1 MATGPRFIDRIARA
15 VAHIFY
21 RVDVAGAVPASG
33 PVLLLPN
40 HPNALLDPA
49 LIMATA
55 GRPVRFL
62 AKSTL
67 FTGPFSPLLRAADA
81 IPVYRRQDGADMDRN
96 EHTFAHVH
104 GALGRGE
111 AVCIFP
117 EGISHSSG
125 RLEPLRTGA
134 ARMALSAQSAG
145 VGVVLVAVG
154 INLEKKATF
163 RSRATVAYGQSF
175 SVPASQGVTAGE
187 VKSVT
192 SAIAAHMRRVLVEAD
207 PRTDAGVVE
216 RIDRLY
222 RSERT
227 VVDDPL
233 ETVARRRI
241 IAEALRRMRAE
252 RPDWYEGALVQF
264 RRYDD
269 RLRRF
274 GLDDRTLDWDISA
287 SAARAF
293 VFRELPAALFLGPVA
308 ALALVV
314 FVVPY
319 ALTSI
324 ASRVVREMDVTA
336 TAKVVAGAVIYS
348 IWTACVAGAAWW
360 LIGPIVALITILGL
374 PLLAIAGLFAI
385 ERETSAWKT
394 ARSWLSLRGARPRT
408 RSALRRRR
416 AELADVLEQVR
427 EKTGTLN
434 FSVSVERE
442 GLPTDVAEDGA
453 HHLRKS

>member
-1 MATGPRFIDRIARA
+1 MAGGARLIDRIANA
-15 VAHIFY
+15 VARVFY
-21 RVDVAGAVPASG
+21 RVDTVGTVPRSG

-49 LIMATA
+49 LVMATA

-67 FTGPFSPLLRAADA
+67 FEGPFRPLLRAADA

-96 EHTFAHVH
+96 EQTFADVNA
-104 GALGRGE
+104 ALARGE

-117 EGISHSSG
+117 EGISHSTG

-134 ARMALSAQSAG
+134 ARMALSAQAAG
-145 VGVVLVAVG
+145 VDVRLVAIG
-154 INLEKKATF
+154 INLEKKTTF
-163 RSRATVAYGQSF
+163 RSRATVAYGHAF
-175 SVPASQGVTAGE
+175 TLPASPRTSNDEVKTVTA
-187 VKSVT
+187 
-192 SAIAAHMRRVLVEAD
+192 AIATHMRRVLVEAD
-207 PRTDAGVVE
+207 PLTDAGLVE

-227 VVDDPL
+227 ADDDPL
-233 ETVARRRI
+233 ATLARKKV
-241 IAEALRRMRAE
+241 IADALTRLRAE
-252 RPDWYEGALVQF
+252 RPDWFERALVQF

-274 GLDDRTLDWDISA
+274 GLHDRALDWDA
-287 SAARAF
+287 SAAEARAF
-293 VFRELPAALFLGPVA
+293 VVREVPSAVLLGPVA
-308 ALALVV
+308 ALALLV
-314 FVVPY
+314 FCVPY
-319 ALTSI
+319 SLT
-324 ASRVVREMDVTA
+324 AATSRVVTQMDVTA

-348 IWTACVAGAAWW
+348 MWMVGVAGAAWW
-360 LIGPIVALITILGL
+360 LYGPVVAFLFLVGL
-374 PLLAIAGLFAI
+374 PALAIAGLYAI
-385 ERETSAWKT
+385 ERETSAWQT
-394 ARSWLSLRGARPRT
+394 ARSWLALRGARRGT

-416 AELADVLEQVR
+416 AELADVLDQVK

-434 FSVSVERE
+434 FSASVERE
-442 GLPTDVAEDGA
+442 GLPTDVAADGA